1 MEKPSKV
8 DVFLVSFQIEFL
20 QLFSANATILKKD
33 AQNSPELKIS
43 YHKCGSRYLC
53 LHYSMLCG
61 QDVMIIELGQK

>member
-33 AQNSPELKIS
+33 AQNSPELKIHIINVAQDTS
-43 YHKCGSRYLC
+43 VYTTLC
-53 LHYSMLCG
+53 SVVKML
-61 QDVMIIELGQK
+61 